1 MTSPLSCKC
10 PACGTSPLFKGMLS
24 VVDRC
29 ANCDVHLADHDS
41 GDGPVFFA
49 ILIVGFLITFGAGI
63 VEYAFSPPF
72 WLHAVL
78 WVPLTFAICIYV
90 LRVSKSYLIHYEHRL
105 KEKNAI
111 R

>member
-10 PACGTSPLFKGMLS
+10 PACGKGSLFTGVLS
-24 VVDRC
+24 VVERC
-29 ANCDVHLADHDS
+29 SNCGVSVKDHDS

-49 ILIVGFLITFGAGI
+49 ILIVGFLVTFTAGF
-63 VEYAFSPPF
+63 VEYRFSPPF

-78 WVPLTFAICIYV
+78 WVPLTFAACFYV
-90 LRVSKSYLIHYEHRL
+90 LRVSKSYLIYYEYKL
-105 KEKNAI
+105 KEKNAL